1 MIVPLMIL
9 FGILITVNAS
19 LIVTQTVEDS
29 RIDNWAFII
38 DLLFK
43 TGYKP
48 KTISKI
54 LDYYTI

>member
-1 MIVPLMIL
+1 MIILLIL
-9 FGILITVNAS
+9 FGIAIMAIAPLAVVLTS
-19 LIVTQTVEDS
+19 EPDS
-29 RIDNWAFII
+29 RINNWTFII

-48 KTISKI
+48 NTISKI